1 MPLPLSPKGRRYGA
15 FRSPPDARDFGI
27 TRLALP
33 KSLPSAIDLT
43 EWCGP
48 VRDQGALGAC
58 TGFAGAAMAE
68 FLWRRYRGREL
79 VFSPLFLYYQE
90 RALDGDLGA
99 GDTGSSGRTCVK
111 ALAQAGV
118 CLEPNDPY
126 DASVFRNPPSAAANE
141 EALAYRAGAYHNL
154 GHSVQDMKAC
164 LASGYGFIVG
174 FTVYDSFESEA
185 VASSGLMPVPDTS
198 RERALGGHEVFFVG
212 YDDTVACPG
221 TRSAG
226 AFKVQNS
233 WGTGWGQSGFFWFP
247 YDCAAD
253 SSVLMDAFIQHFG
266 KPW

>member
-1 MPLPLSPKGRRYGA
+1 M
-15 FRSPPDARDFGI
+15 
-27 TRLALP
+27 
-33 KSLPSAIDLT
+33 
-43 EWCGP
+43 
-48 VRDQGALGAC
+48 
-58 TGFAGAAMAE
+58 
-68 FLWRRYRGREL
+68 
-79 VFSPLFLYYQE
+79 
-90 RALDGDLGA
+90 
-99 GDTGSSGRTCVK
+99 
-111 ALAQAGV
+111 
-118 CLEPNDPY
+118 
-126 DASVFRNPPSAAANE
+126 
-141 EALAYRAGAYHNL
+141 
-154 GHSVQDMKAC
+154 
-164 LASGYGFIVG
+164 G